1 MKTVGHKQHTL
12 TLFLV
17 LFAFGLM
24 FLPELG
30 MAVESTYG
38 PGRTFETDIVTG
50 VRRWWVL
57 ISNVA
62 VIGGLAWSAISYFF
76 WPKYLGTAI
85 VVTIIGAFGKAI
97 TDKIFQMGGQ
107 EVIGGQSSIGPLLD
121 QIGLLSQMVA

>member
-1 MKTVGHKQHTL
+1 MTTFCNKQQTL
-12 TLFLV
+12 ALLLV
-17 LFAFGLM
+17 LFGFGLM
-24 FLPELG
+24 LLPELS
-30 MAVESTYG
+30 MAVESSYG

-50 VRRWWVL
+50 IRRWWVL

-85 VVTIIGAFGKAI
+85 VVTLIGAFGKAI

-107 EVIGGQSSIGPLLD
+107 EVIGAQSSIHPLLD
-121 QIGLLSQMVA
+121 QIGLLTQMVA